1 MANPTTKQQ
10 PRFDEKFIKIS
21 IPIEMARTY
30 KISGE
35 IRGFIDND
43 GNEHT
48 EVLVEAY
55 VPKLADAL
63 KNH

>member
-1 MANPTTKQQ
+1 MANPRQEI
-10 PRFDEKFIKIS
+10 RFDEKFIKIS

-30 KISGE
+30 KIQGE
-35 IRGFIDND
+35 IRGFIDTE